1 MTRLH
6 RGYLAIA
13 IVGFIVSLAH
23 AWREREY
30 TICGFREPSPTQRI
44 DCRESPVLDTTE
56 FATDF
61 ALAMGWVGV
70 LILVIW
76 LILWVLRGK

>member
-1 MTRLH
+1 MTRLQ

-13 IVGFIVSLAH
+13 IVGFIVSLAN

-30 TICGFREPSPTQRI
+30 TLCGLRDPSLAQRI

-61 ALAMGWVGV
+61 AFAMGWVGA